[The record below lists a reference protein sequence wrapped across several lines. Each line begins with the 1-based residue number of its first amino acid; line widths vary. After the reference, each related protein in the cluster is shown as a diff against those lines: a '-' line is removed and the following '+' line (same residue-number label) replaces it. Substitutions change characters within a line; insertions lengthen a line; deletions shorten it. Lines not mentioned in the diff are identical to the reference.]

1 MQTTRPIPNC
11 LQKTFREDCLCSSL
25 NCASSFG
32 AISNWS
38 GCYLLSAGPLPTEV
52 VEDHEAA
59 EDQLV
64 SLDVSAVPLFAV
76 ASTPGSRYCTRSSG
90 LSRDALRQRRSWPI
104 VPGVAPWGAQA
115 RFELCRLSPVCST
128 CTHTHL
134 FVGESARPDRC
145 LIPTDITHD
154 PVPFPNSQK
163 HDRDRAPRALSGCRP
178 QASERCDEDAL

>member
-1 MQTTRPIPNC
+1 NSSSGLQVSKASGKDNCPIGDCKKAPHGLGAAGLPRAHTIATTGETFASGTRMQTTRPIPNC

-25 NCASSFG
+25 DCASSFG

-76 ASTPGSRYCTRSSG
+76 ASTPGSRYCT
-90 LSRDALRQRRSWPI
+90 
-104 VPGVAPWGAQA
+104 
-115 RFELCRLSPVCST
+115 
-128 CTHTHL
+128 
-134 FVGESARPDRC
+134 
-145 LIPTDITHD
+145 
-154 PVPFPNSQK
+154 
-163 HDRDRAPRALSGCRP
+163 
-178 QASERCDEDAL
+178 